1 MQKGQQHILFAV
13 ELFTSSIHK
22 KSKIKKNHRIQTEW
36 YTCKKEIHTHTY
48 TKMRPN
54 KNIKKTPKTCVY
66 GNKKQK
72 EKKRKTP
79 KNGK

>member
-54 KNIKKTPKTCVY
+54 KNI
-66 GNKKQK
+66 
-72 EKKRKTP
+72 
-79 KNGK
+79 